1 MYNQKNVKQEFVIVL
16 PYLFLQPLLLQV
28 FPIDLLNSLYHSAPV
43 EEQTLKVD
51 CLPRK

>member
-1 MYNQKNVKQEFVIVL
+1 MHNQKNVMPEFS
-16 PYLFLQPLLLQV
+16 FLMQV
-28 FPIDLLNSLYHSAPV
+28 FLIDQLNSLYHSAPV